1 MLITGQFTLKFCD
14 EISEVCVTVF
24 FRETKAKKRELRRTY
39 LYYIARTSE

>member
-14 EISEVCVTVF
+14 EISGVCNCF
-24 FRETKAKKRELRRTY
+24 FRETKAKERELRKTY